1 MKQAM
6 WTLEQLRKTEAPM
19 VAINDNWVSC
29 RPVNYTKKYM
39 SLLNRIRH
47 AWEVF
52 QCRAEAFTWPE
63 GQ

>member
-1 MKQAM
+1 M
-6 WTLEQLRKTEAPM
+6 WKLKSLQDPEMPQTEINGKWVPARPENFKKKYLSLRKR
-19 VAINDNWVSC
+19 I
-29 RPVNYTKKYM
+29 KY
-39 SLLNRIRH
+39 